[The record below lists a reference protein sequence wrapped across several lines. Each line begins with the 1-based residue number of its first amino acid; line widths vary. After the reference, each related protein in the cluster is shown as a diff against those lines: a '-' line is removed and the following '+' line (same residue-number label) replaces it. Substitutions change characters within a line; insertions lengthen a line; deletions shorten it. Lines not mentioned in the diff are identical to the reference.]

1 MKKVKFFNIAKTT
14 RILTTLLLS
23 TSSAFSYADEA
34 ELAKYQQARI
44 AVSYKGNIGD
54 LAQQLA
60 EKLGIGYYAVQHNSV
75 IQVKLKQS
83 DSHTLQQLL
92 DQANQQLEEQQSKQ
106 QLRFDILNDKVVLAL
121 VGNNVSLAPTQFI
134 GNVVYT
140 ENFPTADATRQE
152 ENTISIPVIAEMAP
166 QVNEK
171 DNTTLKN
178 NENDVSNPLAVSTQY
193 SEEDTAEAKKLRD
206 ILDISQDNKLLAQ
219 YAKRKIP
226 SYNVPDQQA
235 IRLETIRSTKI
246 STFLIF
252 KDGID
257 TAKYKVEGQFQD
269 IAKVGN
275 VVAILHRQKSPPKEI
290 LITTPENQQYK
301 LGRVN

>member
-152 ENTISIPVIAEMAP
+152 ENTISIPVIAKMAP

-171 DNTTLKN
+171 GNTTLKN
-178 NENDVSNPLAVSTQY
+178 NENGVSNPLSVSTQY

>member
-140 ENFPTADATRQE
+140 ENFPTTDATRQE